1 MGTSDLFRNLQWQI
15 ETHLVPKTIEHLR
28 KNWTWDISPEEN
40 LNRAVT
46 SVVPFIF
53 ECHNR
58 WGEHMAEIMNN
69 DYEGQGVEDETVE
82 VGNDEEIVVYK
93 TSLQVLKDFFKESQ
107 DEINAKY
114 QLD

>member
-1 MGTSDLFRNLQWQI
+1 MGTSDLFRNLQWKI

-40 LNRAVT
+40 LTRAVT

-53 ECHNR
+53 ECQNR

-69 DYEGQGVEDETVE
+69 DYEDQDIEDETVE
-82 VGNDEEIVVYK
+82 LGNDEEVVVHK
-93 TSLQVLKDFFKESQ
+93 TSLQILKNLFQKSQ
-107 DEINAKY
+107 GEINGK
-114 QLD
+114 

>member
-1 MGTSDLFRNLQWQI
+1 MGTSDLFRNLEWQI

-40 LNRAVT
+40 LTRAVT

-58 WGEHMAEIMNN
+58 WGKHMAEML
-69 DYEGQGVEDETVE
+69 DEPYEGSVS
-82 VGNDEEIVVYK
+82 EEKVAAGTYDNLIK
-93 TSLQVLKDFFKESQ
+93 MLKIKFPNLQ
-107 DEINAKY
+107 
-114 QLD
+114 